1 MKKRLEKILN
11 FLTGRKA
18 ALEQTA
24 NSLSGD
30 DLMKVQNTIKALDE
44 QIEETRNAIAEV
56 EANEKTT
63 GEMKTQIAEL
73 QNSVKTV
80 KEAMNTAKKVKN
92 TLAEMAKTKEFRAAF
107 VETVKNTAKPEE
119 FKAAWRAKVNE
130 LMTKNSIDADN
141 ITSGDFLPGFI
152 LNEISDRFI
161 GKRHRLLELV
171 DWTGLPMWKSLFE
184 TGEEMGS
191 THERGTE
198 KTEQELSF
206 AAITIRPDYVY
217 KLQRVDQVLLRETRD
232 MDDVLY
238 RYVIAELLD
247 RVLKTVEN
255 YIVTG
260 HGTDHFLKAQEVVM
274 AAVPGRI
281 GGPITEA
288 GCYMDDSDGAIAIM
302 SKALYYN
309 IKTKMSEMTANVGR
323 LVTHDD
329 VLAYFGVEE
338 IVFNES
344 TFVPTNADY
353 TWAGILFMSPRDY
366 KMVGDRRPD
375 QYEDFNL
382 AYNKKEYLM
391 EIYVGGG
398 CVKPNQFVALCT
410 ASQGGDG
417 EGDGE

>member
-24 NSLSGD
+24 NTLSGD

-44 QIEETRNAIAEV
+44 QIEETRNAISEV
-56 EANEKTT
+56 EANGKATE
-63 GEMKTQIAEL
+63 EMKNQISEL
-73 QNSVKTV
+73 QNSVKTIR
-80 KEAMNTAKKVKN
+80 EAMNTAKKSVN
-92 TLAEMAKTKEFRAAF
+92 TLADLSKTKEFRAAF
-107 VETVKNTAKPEE
+107 VETVNNTVEPRE

-130 LMTKNSIDADN
+130 LMTKNSIDSDN
-141 ITSGDFLPGFI
+141 IDAGDFLPGFI

-206 AAITIRPDYVY
+206 DAITIRPDYVY

-247 RVLKTVEN
+247 RVLRTVEN

-260 HGTDHFLKAQEVVM
+260 HGTDHFLKAEEVVIAQDAGSNNIM
-274 AAVPGRI
+274 
-281 GGPITEA
+281 EA
-288 GCYMDDSDGAIAIM
+288 GYYMEDSDGAIAIM
-302 SKALYYN
+302 SKATYYD
-309 IKTKMSEMTANVGR
+309 IKSTLNSMTANGGR
-323 LVTHDD
+323 LATHDD
-329 VLAYFGVEE
+329 VLAFLGVEE
-338 IVFNES
+338 IVFNSS
-344 TFVPTNADY
+344 TFVPTTVGY
-353 TWAGILFMSPRDY
+353 TWSGILFMSPRDY
-366 KMVGDRRPD
+366 KLVGDRRPD

-382 AYNKKEYLM
+382 AYNKREYLM

-398 CVKPNQFVALCT
+398 CTKPNQFVALCT
-410 ASQGGDG
+410 A
-417 EGDGE
+417 E

>member
-30 DLMKVQNTIKALDE
+30 DLMKVQNTIRALDE
-44 QIEETRNAIAEV
+44 QIEETRNAITEF
-56 EANEKTT
+56 ENSERTT
-63 GEMKTQIAEL
+63 GEMRTQITEL
-73 QNSVKTV
+73 QNSVKTI
-80 KEAMNTAKKVKN
+80 KDAMSTAKKVKN
-92 TLAEMAKTKEFRAAF
+92 TLAELAKTKEFRAAF
-107 VETVKNTAKPEE
+107 VETVNNTVEPRE
-119 FKAAWRAKVNE
+119 FKKAWRAKVNE
-130 LMTKNSIDADN
+130 LMAKNSIDADN
-141 ITSGDFLPGFI
+141 ITAGDFLPGFI

-191 THERGTE
+191 THERDTE

-206 AAITIRPDYVY
+206 DAITIRPDYVY

-238 RYVIAELLD
+238 RYIIAELLD
-247 RVLKTVEN
+247 RVLRTVEN

-260 HGTDHFLKAQEVVM
+260 HGTDHFIKAQEVV
-274 AAVPGRI
+274 AAQTDGDNNI
-281 GGPITEA
+281 MEA
-288 GCYMDDSDGAIAIM
+288 GYYMEDSEGAIAIM
-302 SKALYYN
+302 SKAKYYD
-309 IKTKMSEMTANVGR
+309 IKTTLAATVAQGGR
-323 LVTHDD
+323 IVTHDD
-329 VLAYFGVEE
+329 VLAYLGVEE
-338 IVFNES
+338 IVFNSS
-344 TFVPTNADY
+344 TFVPTTAGY
-353 TWAGILFMSPRDY
+353 TWSGILFMSPRDY

-382 AYNKKEYLM
+382 AFNKREYLM

-398 CVKPNQFVALCT
+398 CTKPNQFVALCRHE
-410 ASQGGDG
+410 G
-417 EGDGE
+417 E

>member
-1 MKKRLEKILN
+1 MKNRLEKILN
-11 FLTGRKA
+11 FLMGRKT

-44 QIEETRNAIAEV
+44 QIEEVRNAITEF
-56 EANEKTT
+56 ENGERTT
-63 GEMKTQIAEL
+63 QEMKNQISEL
-73 QNSVKTV
+73 QNSVKTIR
-80 KEAMNTAKKVKN
+80 EAMNTAKKVKN

-107 VETVKNTAKPEE
+107 VETVNNTVEPRE
-119 FKAAWRAKVNE
+119 FKKVWRAKVDE

-141 ITSGDFLPGFI
+141 ITAGDFLPGFI

-184 TGEEMGS
+184 TGEEMGH

-198 KTEQELSF
+198 KTEQELEF
-206 AAITIRPDYVY
+206 EAITIRPDYVY

-238 RYVIAELLD
+238 RYIIAELLD
-247 RVLKTVEN
+247 RVLRTVEN

-260 HGTDHFLKAQEVVM
+260 HGTDHFLKAQEVVIAQNTGNNNIM
-274 AAVPGRI
+274 
-281 GGPITEA
+281 EA
-288 GCYMDDSDGAIAIM
+288 GYYMEDSEGAIAVM
-302 SKALYYN
+302 SKAKYYD
-309 IKTKMSEMTANVGR
+309 IKTTLQTLTANGGR
-323 LVTHDD
+323 IVTPDD
-329 VLAYFGVEE
+329 VLAYLGVEE
-338 IVFNES
+338 IVFNGS
-344 TFVPTNADY
+344 TFVPTTAGH
-353 TWAGILFMSPRDY
+353 TWTGILFMSPRDY
-366 KMVGDRRPD
+366 KLVGDRRPD

-391 EIYVGGG
+391 EIYIGGG
-398 CVKPNQFVALCT
+398 CTKPNQFVALCT
-410 ASQGGDG
+410 QGN
-417 EGDGE
+417 

>member
-11 FLTGRKA
+11 FLTGRKT

-30 DLMKVQNTIKALDE
+30 DLMKVQNTIRAIDE

-56 EANEKTT
+56 EANERTT

-73 QNSVKTV
+73 QNSVKTI
-80 KEAMNTAKKVKN
+80 KEAMKTAKTVKN
-92 TLAEMAKTKEFRAAF
+92 TLAEMAKTKAFRAAF
-107 VETVKNTAKPEE
+107 VETVNNTAEPRE
-119 FKAAWRAKVNE
+119 FKKVWREKVNE

-141 ITSGDFLPGFI
+141 ITAGDFLPGFI

-184 TGEEMGS
+184 TGEEMGH

-206 AAITIRPDYVY
+206 DATTIRPDYVY

-238 RYVIAELLD
+238 RYIIAELLD

-260 HGTDHFLKAQEVVM
+260 HGTDHFIKAKEVNI
-274 AAVPGRI
+274 AQDADSN
-281 GGPITEA
+281 PIMEA
-288 GCYMDDSDGAIAIM
+288 GYYIDDSEGAIAIM
-302 SKALYYN
+302 SKTKYYD
-309 IKTKMSEMTANVGR
+309 IKSYLNSMTANGGR
-323 LVTHDD
+323 LATPDD
-329 VLAYFGVEE
+329 VLAYLGVEE
-338 IVFNES
+338 IVFNNS
-344 TFVPTNADY
+344 TFVPTTAGY
-353 TWAGILFMSPRDY
+353 TWSGILFMSPRDY
-366 KMVGDRRPD
+366 KLVGDRRPD

-382 AYNKKEYLM
+382 AYNKREYLM
-391 EIYVGGG
+391 EIYIGGG
-398 CVKPNQFVALCT
+398 CTKPDQFVALCT
-410 ASQGGDG
+410 A
-417 EGDGE
+417 